1 MGLFSFLKNAGKKLF
16 KSKEAEA
23 AEKAAEARKKAA
35 DDRAWDEQ
43 MRKQKETLLRG
54 VLESLNLPNDRL
66 DIYYDDDVVTVS
78 GSVETQADKEKV
90 ILALGNVNGVA
101 YVDDRIEVSNPEP
114 ESAFYTVKK
123 GDSLS
128 KIAKRFY
135 GDAMKYPQIFEANRP
150 MLSDPDKIYPG
161 QNLRI
166 PKVEGTYSSSLAT
179 YEVQPGDTLGKI
191 AKSELGDASKYMA
204 IYEANDD
211 ILDDPNSIKVGQR
224 LTIPRNV
231 A

>member
-1 MGLFSFLKNAGKKLF
+1 MGLFSFFKNAGKKLF

-23 AEKAAEARKKAA
+23 AEKAAEARKAA
-35 DDRAWDEQ
+35 SDAAAWDEQ

-54 VLESLNLPNDRL
+54 ILESLDLPNDNL
-66 DIYYDDDVVTVS
+66 SIFYDDDVVTVS
-78 GSVETQADKEKV
+78 GSVEKQADKEKV

-101 YVDDRIEVSNPEP
+101 YVDDRIEVANPEP

-135 GDAMKYPQIFEANRP
+135 GNAMKYQQIFEANRP

-166 PKVEGTYSSSLAT
+166 PKLEGTYSSSLAT
-179 YEVQPGDTLGKI
+179 YEVQKGDTLGKI
-191 AKSELGDASKYMA
+191 AKEQLGDASKYMK
-204 IYEANDD
+204 IFEANDD
-211 ILDDPNSIKVGQR
+211 ILDDPNKIKVGQR
-224 LTIPRNV
+224 LTIPRGI

>member
-1 MGLFSFLKNAGKKLF
+1 MGLFSFLKNAGNKIF
-16 KSKEAEA
+16 KSKEAQA
-23 AEKAAEARKKAA
+23 AEKAAEARKAAA
-35 DDRAWDEQ
+35 DDRAWEEQ
-43 MRKQKETLLRG
+43 MRKQKTTLLRG

-78 GSVETQADKEKV
+78 GTVESQADKEKV

-101 YVDDRIEVSNPEP
+101 YVDDKIEVNNPEP

-135 GDAMKYPQIFEANRP
+135 GDAMKYKQIFEANRP

-161 QNLRI
+161 QNLRV
-166 PKVEGTYSSSLAT
+166 PKLEGTYSSRLAT
-179 YEVQPGDTLGKI
+179 YEVQSGDTLGKI
-191 AKSELGDASKYMA
+191 AKSQLGDASKYMA

-211 ILDDPNSIKVGQR
+211 ILDSPDSIRVGQR
-224 LTIPRNV
+224 LTIPRDV